1 MLRLIIVLPPLQGH
15 PLPTALNLGLI
26 SKSRKG
32 LISKFI
38 QHERAQLLVELE
50 RVRHGIARSDISSE
64 SPPSVDEILERYR

>member
-15 PLPTALNLGLI
+15 PLPTALNL
-26 SKSRKG
+26 G